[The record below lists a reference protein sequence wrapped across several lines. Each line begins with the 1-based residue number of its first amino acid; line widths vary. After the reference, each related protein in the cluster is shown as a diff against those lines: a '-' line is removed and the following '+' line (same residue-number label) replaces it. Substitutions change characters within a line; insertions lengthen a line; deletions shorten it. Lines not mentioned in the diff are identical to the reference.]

1 MLLIII
7 LIVPSHINMKEAN
20 QVAETIHRKKMDFH
34 GTHSN
39 RVSTQ
44 NTPCVNTLQIETM
57 YT

>member
-1 MLLIII
+1 
-7 LIVPSHINMKEAN
+7 MKEAN